1 MQNNFSKTEK
11 KPSGAEPA
19 GAVKAL
25 LLLAETVLLLALGL
39 LCTALLIVHGP
50 SERAKARLFAR
61 FPLAVFSGKTQRAL
75 RAPRIFLPTRLFR
88 APRIF
93 LPPRP
98 GKTPGRFPKAGT
110 TACCSRRSTAAA
122 MPGSF

>member
-50 SERAKARLFAR
+50 SERAKARLF
-61 FPLAVFSGKTQRAL
+61 
-75 RAPRIFLPTRLFR
+75 RAPRT
-88 APRIF
+88 APSLGAF
-93 LPPRP
+93 PPRQ
-98 GKTPGRFPKAGT
+98 T

>member
-50 SERAKARLFAR
+50 SERAKARLA
-61 FPLAVFSGKTQRAL
+61 
-75 RAPRIFLPTRLFR
+75 
-88 APRIF
+88 
-93 LPPRP
+93 
-98 GKTPGRFPKAGT
+98 
-110 TACCSRRSTAAA
+110 
-122 MPGSF
+122 